1 MLDDYFSM
9 MFLNGYFSSI
19 EDSSLGYRK
28 WYLKNVHNV
37 EENDLT
43 FESEQ
48 EEEPTDNQIE
58 NQREPL
64 TTNQNPL
71 KYEENI
77 GEFYSNEMDIHFERD
92 DRLLVDI
99 IDTNVYI
106 PHSLNPVEFPLL
118 PPHVSLH
125 AVPKQRDHVFHKKVP
140 YSELLYPLP

>member
-28 WYLKNVHNV
+28 WYLKNVHSV

-43 FESEQ
+43 FEREQ

-58 NQREPL
+58 NQREPRM
-64 TTNQNPL
+64 NQNPL

-77 GEFYSNEMDIHFERD
+77 GEFYSNEIDIHFERE

-106 PHSLNPVEFPLL
+106 PHPLNPVEFPLL